1 VRRILSLF
9 VKVVCMKMNDVKIRD
24 SALIFH
30 RIRHISSCVMVPAV
44 NTARRLQVISG
55 TIVGIVL

>member
-1 VRRILSLF
+1 
-9 VKVVCMKMNDVKIRD
+9 MKMNDVKIRD